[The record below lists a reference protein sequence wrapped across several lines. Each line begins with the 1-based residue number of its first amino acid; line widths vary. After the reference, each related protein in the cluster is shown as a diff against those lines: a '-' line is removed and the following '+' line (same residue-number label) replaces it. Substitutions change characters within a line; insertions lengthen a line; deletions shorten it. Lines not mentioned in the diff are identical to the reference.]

1 MNTINHFR
9 QFHIRAGLHR
19 KTKKNGET
27 ENLYLFYSFY
37 RERPDIFHTV
47 SGNSQILLSW
57 SHYRVLLQVNDPE
70 ARTWYEQEAAAETWS
85 VRTLQRNISTQYY
98 YRLLS
103 SRDKEPVITEM
114 NQKTALLQE
123 KASFIKNPYILE
135 FLGLPEDPATTE
147 SKLENSIITNLQ
159 RFLMEFGKGFAFVAR
174 QQHIHTEK
182 EDYYID
188 LVLII
193 LNTFQLS
200 YPRFN
205 YLKWAQEGG
214 LGFMTGTSA
223 AVQSICQR
231 TAYRPYR
238 EAGRKAEYGRFS
250 VLPRPEIYRNLCI
263 KDSVKIEI
271 PLPKLI
277 QNRAA

>member
-1 MNTINHFR
+1 M
-9 QFHIRAGLHR
+9 
-19 KTKKNGET
+19 
-27 ENLYLFYSFY
+27 FYSFY
-37 RERPDIFHTV
+37 REWPDIFHTV

-200 YPRFN
+200 YPAR
-205 YLKWAQEGG
+205 E
-214 LGFMTGTSA
+214 
-223 AVQSICQR
+223 QR
-231 TAYRPYR
+231 TGRTGKPEEKRNTVAFPFCRARRFTETFVSKTALRLKFPYR
-238 EAGRKAEYGRFS
+238 
-250 VLPRPEIYRNLCI
+250 N
-263 KDSVKIEI
+263 
-271 PLPKLI
+271 
-277 QNRAA
+277 